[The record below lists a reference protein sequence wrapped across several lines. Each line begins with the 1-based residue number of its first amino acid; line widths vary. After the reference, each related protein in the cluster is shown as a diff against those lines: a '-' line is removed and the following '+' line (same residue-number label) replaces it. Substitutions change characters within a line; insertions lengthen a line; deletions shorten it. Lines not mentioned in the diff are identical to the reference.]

1 MLQNLRYSTY
11 YITRYIFLTLLILL
25 TSLASKS
32 KIPCKINGRIND
44 PSIFRYACLYISKT
58 KKLTLAPIINNEF
71 HFNLSRQQDD
81 VLGILFLGIDS
92 LPTIKDVKENGVA
105 GYYQSRM
112 IALENMDICIDEN
125 MSDAMVY
132 GGNLTN
138 DLEQMNNST
147 RNLDFKPFFEQHPDS
162 PIAMI
167 LLKSLT
173 VISKK
178 PIFAAYV
185 DCKSYFNDLSDRLK
199 NSAEGK
205 EVWAK
210 INEQV
215 ALQ

>member
-1 MLQNLRYSTY
+1 MLQNFKNTTNRIS
-11 YITRYIFLTLLILL
+11 RYIILTLLLLL
-25 TSLASKS
+25 TSLALKS
-32 KIPCKINGRIND
+32 QTLCKINGRIND

-58 KKLTLAPIINNEF
+58 KKLTVTPIINNEF
-71 HFNLSRQQDD
+71 HFNLSTQQEE
-81 VLGILFLGIDS
+81 VLGILFLGLDS
-92 LPTIKDVKENGVA
+92 LHTINDVKANGVA

-112 IALENMDICIDEN
+112 IALENMDICIDDDMN
-125 MSDAMVY
+125 NAMIY
-132 GGNLTN
+132 GGKWST
-138 DLEQMNNST
+138 DLDQMNSST

-210 INEQV
+210 INE
-215 ALQ
+215 